1 MDKRRNFF
9 VVSFSYCFL
18 KFLFHHIF
26 PVSHFT
32 YICLQASECTNFL
45 WSLILYSLYVF
56 LAGGWGEPAFK
67 EIQENKHQ
75 SQALLKNFCAN
86 TWSKLNKSSMIEYF
100 PSFNTNK
107 PSLCWAHTP
116 WDGLCGHR
124 PSLEISSRRPSCT
137 SALNKGLRIMFP
149 MLLVDASPEPTW
161 AGRDF

>member
-1 MDKRRNFF
+1 MTTEVLGFPTFF
-9 VVSFSYCFL
+9 FKFFFIIFFL
-18 KFLFHHIF
+18 LAILPIF
-26 PVSHFT
+26 VYKPVSVLIFFESSSC
-32 YICLQASECTNFL
+32 IVFMS
-45 WSLILYSLYVF
+45 SLL
-56 LAGGWGEPAFK
+56 GGWEEPAFK

-124 PSLEISSRRPSCT
+124 TSLEISSRRPSCT
-137 SALNKGLRIMFP
+137 STLNKGLRIMFP
-149 MLLVDASPEPTW
+149 VLLVDASPEPKW